1 MSLMSLLKKWGNDGY
16 TIKNEKY
23 QNDNCSFSI
32 YRAKKGRL
40 FSKRI
45 LLVDV
50 DDFEN
55 TNFDKLV
62 SAIKTV
68 NKKNDLCIAVCG
80 SNQNPDDLKSKTM
93 YMSDLEDGVCII
105 HFVYYDDD
113 HRYTYDL
120 DFSYY
125 QSKLVKDSILELTE

>member
-1 MSLMSLLKKWGNDGY
+1 MSLMSLLKKWENDGY

-23 QNDNCSFSI
+23 QNDDCSFSI

-68 NKKNDLCIAVCG
+68 NKKNDHVHCSLWFQPK
-80 SNQNPDDLKSKTM
+80 SRRSKSKTM

-120 DFSYY
+120 DFNYY
-125 QSKLVKDSILELTE
+125 QSKLVKDAILELTE